1 MDFIFSERII
11 LEILKWINNWGGCAR
26 YDLWFG
32 QVNKRPFHRGR
43 ILASVKNK
51 RLIKMMRSQNTEEIK
66 MKEEENLCSRHR
78 CSRQKKCGKEKTNTN
93 CNNTHSHTC
102 TRRTNFM
109 TRTLCAESSKRRIV
123 KIPKSLIFVNWE
135 CHEYA
140 RRRTKL
146 LARPNTNIIMTRQST
161 SAVCFAVF

>member
-1 MDFIFSERII
+1 MPIAHCTLHTANGYYQKLFMDFIFSERII

-78 CSRQKKCGKEKTNTN
+78 CSRQKMREGENEHQLQQHTLTHMHTPNEFYDSNAVRGKFKKKN
-93 CNNTHSHTC
+93 C
-102 TRRTNFM
+102 
-109 TRTLCAESSKRRIV
+109 
-123 KIPKSLIFVNWE
+123 
-135 CHEYA
+135 
-140 RRRTKL
+140 
-146 LARPNTNIIMTRQST
+146 
-161 SAVCFAVF
+161 